1 MKKTTMV
8 MLATATLFG
17 LSGCGND
24 TPSSSEAKVYTKT
37 AAEVYTQSCKKCH
50 GDNAEGIAKKKAPAL
65 NDRQAGELEL
75 DLYDVK
81 NGGTNQSS
89 GTEHDIMEHNMQ
101 KLLDKGYDYDPKSM
115 AEYIEK
121 NFYKKDAPKAAV
133 EAVKEVVEAVKAVE
147 VPSKVKETV
156 EKAVEVVKEAA
167 KAVEVPAE
175 VKETAQKAVE
185 AVQSVELP
193 TAVKEVVAH

>member
-121 NFYKKDAPKAAV
+121 NFYKKDAPKAAG
-133 EAVKEVVEAVKAVE
+133 EAVKEVAT
-147 VPSKVKETV
+147 KV
-156 EKAVEVVKEAA
+156 A
-167 KAVEVPAE
+167 KAVEVPTK

-185 AVQSVELP
+185 AVKAVELP

>member
-1 MKKTTMV
+1 MKKTTIV

-24 TPSSSEAKVYTKT
+24 TPSSSEAKVYSKT
-37 AAEVYTQSCKKCH
+37 ATEVYTQSCKKCH
-50 GDNAEGIAKKKAPAL
+50 GDNAEGIVKKKAPAL

-89 GTEHDIMEHNMQ
+89 GTDHDIMEHNMQ
-101 KLLDKGYDYDPKSM
+101 KLLDKGYDYDPKAM

-133 EAVKEVVEAVKAVE
+133 KIVKEAATEVVEEVKAVE
-147 VPSKVKETV
+147 VPTEVKETT
-156 EKAVEVVKEAA
+156 EKVVKIVKEATTEIVEEV
-167 KAVEVPAE
+167 KAVEVPTE
-175 VKETAQKAVE
+175 
-185 AVQSVELP
+185 
-193 TAVKEVVAH
+193 VKEVVAH